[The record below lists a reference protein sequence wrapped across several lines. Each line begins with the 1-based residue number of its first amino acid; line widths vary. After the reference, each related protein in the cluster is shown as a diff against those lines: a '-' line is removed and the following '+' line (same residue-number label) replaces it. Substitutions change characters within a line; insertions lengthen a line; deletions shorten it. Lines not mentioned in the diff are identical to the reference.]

1 MSLKKIAILGST
13 GSIGT
18 NALSIIK
25 KTKNSFKIELLLAK
39 NNFKKISEQ
48 IRIFKPKIVV
58 ILNPIVFVKIKKKFK
73 FKKIIFLN
81 KLNYIDKYLKK
92 IDITISAI
100 PGIAGLEPTIIF
112 IKKSNKIL
120 LANKESIVCGW
131 DLIKKNLKKNKT
143 KLVAIDSEHF
153 SIEQLTKNYKNDDIE
168 KIYIT
173 ASGGPFLNL
182 NKKKFKFI
190 KPRQAIKHPKWKMG
204 SKISVDS
211 ATLMNKI
218 LELVE
223 AKKLFPF
230 DFKKY
235 EIVIHPQSLV
245 HAIVR
250 FKNGL
255 TKLLY
260 HEPDMRIP
268 ISNALFDNKLESKN
282 FINKK
287 KNNIKNLQFLPVDN
301 KRFPSIKLIP
311 KMNQYR
317 STPIILNAANEI
329 FVDHFLKSKIS
340 FSSIYQ
346 YLSLVLKDRN
356 YINYAKMRSDK
367 LKNIQIIDQWSRK
380 LALDIINKK
389 N

>member
-81 KLNYIDKYLKK
+81 NLNYIDKYLKK

-287 KNNIKNLQFLPVDN
+287 KK
-301 KRFPSIKLIP
+301 
-311 KMNQYR
+311 
-317 STPIILNAANEI
+317 
-329 FVDHFLKSKIS
+329 
-340 FSSIYQ
+340 
-346 YLSLVLKDRN
+346 
-356 YINYAKMRSDK
+356 
-367 LKNIQIIDQWSRK
+367 
-380 LALDIINKK
+380 
-389 N
+389 

>member
-81 KLNYIDKYLKK
+81 NLNYIDKYLKK

-168 KIYIT
+168 
-173 ASGGPFLNL
+173 NL
-182 NKKKFKFI
+182 
-190 KPRQAIKHPKWKMG
+190 
-204 SKISVDS
+204 V
-211 ATLMNKI
+211 
-218 LELVE
+218 
-223 AKKLFPF
+223 
-230 DFKKY
+230 
-235 EIVIHPQSLV
+235 
-245 HAIVR
+245 
-250 FKNGL
+250 
-255 TKLLY
+255 
-260 HEPDMRIP
+260 
-268 ISNALFDNKLESKN
+268 
-282 FINKK
+282 
-287 KNNIKNLQFLPVDN
+287 
-301 KRFPSIKLIP
+301 
-311 KMNQYR
+311 
-317 STPIILNAANEI
+317 
-329 FVDHFLKSKIS
+329 
-340 FSSIYQ
+340 
-346 YLSLVLKDRN
+346 
-356 YINYAKMRSDK
+356 
-367 LKNIQIIDQWSRK
+367 
-380 LALDIINKK
+380 
-389 N
+389 